1 MMNETAEILNLCK
14 RLLVEG
20 WKWSGSDGI
29 SIFLALST
37 RDVEMAGG
45 DDRYIHMAMKRMG
58 DFQCDNLGGCTPS
71 SCTW

>member
-29 SIFLALST
+29 TIFLALST
-37 RDVEMAGG
+37 RDVEMAVETTG
-45 DDRYIHMAMKRMG
+45 I
-58 DFQCDNLGGCTPS
+58 FIWP
-71 SCTW
+71 